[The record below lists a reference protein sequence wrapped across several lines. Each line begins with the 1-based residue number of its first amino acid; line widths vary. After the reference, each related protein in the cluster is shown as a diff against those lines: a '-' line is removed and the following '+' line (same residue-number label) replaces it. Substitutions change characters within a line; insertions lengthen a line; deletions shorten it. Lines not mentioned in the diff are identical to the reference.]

1 MSHSMRTG
9 NEAYLAELAKRKKAA
24 WRTHERLTTL
34 PAYLLQ
40 RGTLT
45 AVQGKHVCD
54 QSDND
59 DVGVNATVT
68 WPGVEGR
75 CLMQRGLP
83 WTSVTT
89 TRSASP
95 VLSAPG
101 SARDMETILK
111 ILFPDNF
118 ENLIP
123 RQFWKI
129 LFPDAGRRERHRSAG
144 PTPCLPNLLFQ
155 TARTPGRRSHQD
167 HFELFLLQVAVL
179 DIESSQRT
187 DRIVPSDGSG
197 CPK

>member
-1 MSHSMRTG
+1 MSKVKMVVVKVTMM
-9 NEAYLAELAKRKKAA
+9 L
-24 WRTHERLTTL
+24 
-34 PAYLLQ
+34 
-40 RGTLT
+40 
-45 AVQGKHVCD
+45 VFI
-54 QSDND
+54 
-59 DVGVNATVT
+59 ATVT

-75 CLMQRGLP
+75 CLMQKGLP

-95 VLSAPG
+95 VLCAPG
-101 SARDMETILK
+101 SARESAIMETILR
-111 ILFPDNF
+111 ILFPDV
-118 ENLIP
+118 
-123 RQFWKI
+123 
-129 LFPDAGRRERHRSAG
+129 GCRERHRSAG
-144 PTPCLPNLLFQ
+144 PTPCLPILLFQ

>member
-1 MSHSMRTG
+1 MTP
-9 NEAYLAELAKRKKAA
+9 
-24 WRTHERLTTL
+24 

-111 ILFPDNF
+111 ILFPD
-118 ENLIP
+118 
-123 RQFWKI
+123 
-129 LFPDAGRRERHRSAG
+129 AGRRERHRSAG
-144 PTPCLPNLLFQ
+144 PTPCLPILLFQ

-167 HFELFLLQVAVL
+167 HFELIWSVFTAGG
-179 DIESSQRT
+179 SSRHRVKPANRQDCSYRWQWLSKVGMEL
-187 DRIVPSDGSG
+187 RPY
-197 CPK
+197 